1 MSIIGWIKG
10 CISFTLPNQSVEGLG
25 KWYAKFR
32 TGKFR
37 AGITFT
43 ICTNPFHLPR
53 NDREGLKLV
62 LKMALKKWNT
72 NFCLEYS
79 IPKNRHTFSDASFFP
94 EIFRW
99 NDPTSRVPFTFQP
112 GFTETFWHG
121 KQSVYNQS
129 LIDYKYIW
137 TAMLTS
143 TLALRVHTTP
153 KLKKE

>member
-10 CISFTLPNQSVEGLG
+10 CLSFTLANQSVDGLG
-25 KWYAKFR
+25 KWYTKFR

-43 ICTNPFHLPR
+43 ICTNPFHSPR
-53 NDREGLKLV
+53 NDREGLKDGFKEMEHEFLFGIFHSE
-62 LKMALKKWNT
+62 KQA
-72 NFCLEYS
+72 
-79 IPKNRHTFSDASFFP
+79 TFSDASFSP

-99 NDPTSRVPFTFQP
+99 NDPRSRVPFTFQP

-143 TLALRVHTTP
+143 TLALRVHITP